1 MIKIKS
7 FYYLCIILF
16 SFSTLCY
23 ADNNLAYI
31 NIDLILSESE
41 PAKKLFLQLKDKEN
55 KVIEQ
60 IKKNEENLKIEESK
74 ILSSKNIISTDEY
87 NKNVSDF
94 KNKVNEYKRI
104 KNETIQKLN
113 KQRQNEIMRFLKL
126 INPIIEKIMT
136 DKSIEILI
144 EKKNIFIAKSN
155 YDITQFVI
163 NDINNNIKNFLI
175 EKK

>member
-1 MIKIKS
+1 MK
-7 FYYLCIILF
+7 
-16 SFSTLCY
+16 
-23 ADNNLAYI
+23 
-31 NIDLILSESE
+31 
-41 PAKKLFLQLKDKEN
+41 KKLFLQLKDKEN

-74 ILSSKNIISTDEY
+74 ILSSKNIISRDEY